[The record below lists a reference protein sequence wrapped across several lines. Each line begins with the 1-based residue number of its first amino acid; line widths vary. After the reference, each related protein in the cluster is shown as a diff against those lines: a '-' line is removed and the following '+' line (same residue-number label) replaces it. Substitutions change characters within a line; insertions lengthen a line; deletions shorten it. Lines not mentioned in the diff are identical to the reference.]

1 MQESTIYDL
10 SRKISISPDSP
21 GLTKSRVSECNPL
34 PARLEDLRHGK
45 LLHDMRRPESGNIGM
60 VQQIGSGWVNRSGA
74 LEVDSQYSLGEDR
87 GCLKKS
93 RMPQL

>member
-1 MQESTIYDL
+1 MQEKYNLRSLSKDIYL
-10 SRKISISPDSP
+10 SRL